1 MGKHKISMSLS
12 DTEIDRAIRELADYK
27 QYIIKNTE
35 ILRKR
40 IAEYL
45 AEESKKGFYGAIVDD
60 VVQGGKRTAQVN
72 VSITNKNTVSVVIA
86 NGEDA
91 VWVEFGAGVYHNG
104 ASGSSPHPK
113 GGELGFT
120 IGGYG
125 KGKGKRETWGY
136 YDNGNLVLTHGT
148 PASMPMAKAVTTIC
162 NDIVQIAKEVFI

>member
-1 MGKHKISMSLS
+1 M
-12 DTEIDRAIRELADYK
+12 
-27 QYIIKNTE
+27 
-35 ILRKR
+35 
-40 IAEYL
+40 
-45 AEESKKGFYGAIVDD
+45 
-60 VVQGGKRTAQVN
+60 QGGKRTAQVN